1 MSEERVNYWF
11 DRIYDAHTYRKDFAI
26 NELIDMKAE
35 IQEDKELTEEEREKV
50 LKFYDEIL
58 EYVEDRPEEFD

>member
-1 MSEERVNYWF
+1 
-11 DRIYDAHTYRKDFAI
+11 
-26 NELIDMKAE
+26 MKAE